1 MPILIVVNNPQE
13 WPLNVAGVQVV
24 AARSYLL
31 DPQYAELHGAK
42 VFNCCRSYRYQSIGY
57 YVSLLAAARGH
68 KPIPNIT
75 TIQDMKSQTII
86 RLKSDELEEMI
97 QESLKG
103 VRFRK
108 FTLSI
113 YFGKNPDPAYDRLSA
128 HLFKQFQAPFI
139 RAQFVRTDH
148 WDLQSVGPISAIE
161 IPDEHHPFVIE
172 VATEYFAAR
181 RFTVQRPP
189 TDRYDMAILYDPKS
203 KNWASDETA
212 IRKFI
217 KAAAALGMNAE
228 VISKDDFNR
237 VAEFD
242 ALFIRETTNVNH
254 HTYRFSRRAMAE
266 GLVVVDD
273 PESILKCSNKV
284 YLAELLAHHDVLI
297 PRTFIVH
304 RENMDEIVPKL
315 GLPCILKQP
324 DSSFS
329 QGVLK
334 VEDLAGVQKQ
344 ADEMLGRSD
353 LFIAQEFLPTEFDWR
368 IGIFDRKPV
377 FACKYYMANNHWQ
390 IIHREANDE
399 TSYGRV
405 KTMPVELAPS
415 SVVRTALKAANLIGD
430 GLYGVDLKQVGRQ
443 VYVIEVNDNPTIQSG
458 FEDVVLK
465 DELYRRVM
473 EVFLQRLERQR
484 QGIPR

>member
-13 WPLNVAGVQVV
+13 WPLNVTGVQVV
-24 AARSYLL
+24 SAKAYLL
-31 DPQYAELHGAK
+31 DPQYADLHGAK

-68 KPIPNIT
+68 KPVPNIT

-97 QESLKG
+97 QDSLEG
-103 VRFRK
+103 VRKRK

-113 YFGKNPDPAYDRLSA
+113 YFGKNLDPAYDRLSA
-128 HLFKQFQAPFI
+128 HLFKQFQAPFL
-139 RAQFVRTDH
+139 RAQFVRSDH
-148 WDLQSVGPISAIE
+148 WELQSVGPISAIE
-161 IPDEHHPFVIE
+161 IPDEHHPFVIQ

-181 RFTVQRPP
+181 RFTIQRPP
-189 TDRYDMAILYDPKS
+189 TDRYDLAILYDPKS

-212 IRKFI
+212 VRKFI
-217 KAAAALGMNAE
+217 KAAASLGMSAE
-228 VISKDDFNR
+228 IIDKDDFNR

-254 HTYRFSRRAMAE
+254 HTYRFSRRAVAE

-284 YLAELLAHHDVLI
+284 YLAELLDHHDILT

-334 VEDLAGVQKQ
+334 VQDIAEAHKQ
-344 ADEMLGRSD
+344 AEEMLTRSD
-353 LFIAQEFLPTEFDWR
+353 LFIAQEYLPTEFDWR

-405 KTMPVELAPS
+405 KTMPVELAPA

-443 VYVIEVNDNPTIQSG
+443 VYVIEINDNPTIQSG

-465 DELYRRVM
+465 DELYRRIM

-484 QGIPR
+484 QGIAR